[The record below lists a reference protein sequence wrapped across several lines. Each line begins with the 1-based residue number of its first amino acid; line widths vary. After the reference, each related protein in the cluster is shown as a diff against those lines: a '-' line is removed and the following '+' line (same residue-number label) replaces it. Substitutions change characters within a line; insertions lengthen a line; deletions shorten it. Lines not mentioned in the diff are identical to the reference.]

1 MMRKGEATIVE
12 MARLEK
18 YLQLDEVEILNPNEE
33 ALDEVSDILKTYT
46 EEEVRK
52 IDNTAAAYYQWVS
65 CLTMVESYI
74 LKTLGFRLHTEQ
86 DIRNI
91 KNTAVANSR
100 G

>member
-1 MMRKGEATIVE
+1 MRKGEATIVE

-18 YLQLDEVEILNPNEE
+18 YLELDEKVIIKPDEE

-65 CLTMVESYI
+65 CLK
-74 LKTLGFRLHTEQ
+74 LW
-86 DIRNI
+86 
-91 KNTAVANSR
+91 
-100 G
+100 